1 MSLAEKINNDIK
13 EAMKAK
19 QAERLSALRAIKSE
33 ILLAQTS
40 SGASDVLSPESEIKI
55 IQKLVKQRKDSAEIF
70 KNSGRSDLCEK
81 ELGELKYIE
90 EYLPA
95 QMSDDEL
102 SWLIKRIIGETGAS
116 SIKDM
121 GKVIGL
127 VNKEVAGRAEGKTIA
142 EKVKLLL
149 GQ

>member
-1 MSLAEKINNDIK
+1 MSLTDKINNGIK

-19 QAERLSALRAIKSE
+19 QTERLNALRAIKSE

-40 SGASDVLSPESEIKI
+40 SGAPSEITPEVEIKI

-70 KNSGRSDLCEK
+70 KNSGRNDLYEN
-81 ELGELKYIE
+81 EIGELKFIE

-95 QMSDDEL
+95 QLSDSEL
-102 SWLIKRIIGETGAS
+102 TVIVKRIIEQTGAN
-116 SIKDM
+116 SIKEM

-127 VNKEVAGRAEGKTIA
+127 ANKEVAGRAEGKTIS
-142 EKVKLLL
+142 EKVKELL
-149 GQ
+149 G

>member
-1 MSLAEKINNDIK
+1 MSLADKINNDIK

-19 QAERLSALRAIKSE
+19 QAERLAALRAIKSE

-40 SGASDVLSPESEIKI
+40 SGASGEISTEGEIKI

-70 KNSGRSDLCEK
+70 KNSNRLDLYEK
-81 ELGELKYIE
+81 EMGELKYVE

-95 QMSDDEL
+95 QLSDVEL
-102 SWLIKRIIGETGAS
+102 TDIVNKIVQQTGAT

-127 VNKEVAGRAEGKTIA
+127 VNKEVAGRAEGKAIA
-142 EKVKLLL
+142 DKVKQIL
-149 GQ
+149 G

>member
-1 MSLAEKINNDIK
+1 MSLADKINNDIK
-13 EAMKAK
+13 DAMKAR

-40 SGASDVLSPESEIKI
+40 SGASGEITAEGEIKI

-70 KNSGRSDLCEK
+70 KNSNRQDLYEK
-81 ELGELKYIE
+81 EIGELKFIE

-95 QMSDDEL
+95 QLSDTEL
-102 SWLIKRIIGETGAS
+102 TEIVKKIVHQTGAS

-127 VNKEVAGRAEGKTIA
+127 VNKEVAGKAEGKAIA
-142 EKVKLLL
+142 EKVKQIL
-149 GQ
+149 G